1 MQAASSDP
9 NQLLPELADLIAAR
23 AKKSDESR
31 SPDPEVIRSLGDL
44 GLMKL
49 LVPVEYGGLELHPAG
64 LIDFTDSLAQ
74 IHGSTAWVAM
84 TLSLIHI

>member
-49 LVPVEYGGLELHPAG
+49 LVPVEYGGL
-64 LIDFTDSLAQ
+64 
-74 IHGSTAWVAM
+74 
-84 TLSLIHI
+84 